1 MNPVRTITVLIRTSA
16 TNRLAYC
23 LVFNFIYALKHHPME
38 RPKKLLVL
46 TGGGDCPGLNAV
58 IRGIAKR
65 ARKEKDWEV
74 YGSIEAFN
82 GVLNEKQEI
91 VKLTRKMTAGIHVKG
106 GTILKTTNKGSPLK
120 YPVEKPDGSMTFIDR
135 TNELVKKLKALKF
148 DAVINIGGD
157 GSQKISKV
165 LYDKGI
171 PIIGVPKTIDNDLS
185 ATDMTFGFQTA
196 VQIATDSFDK
206 LVTTA
211 ESHHRVM
218 IMEVMGR
225 DAGWIALHTAIAGGA
240 EICLIPE
247 IPYDIQKVL
256 KRIELRYR
264 AGRGFAH
271 IVVAEGAKPKDGGA
285 VSSTGEKGSEHV
297 RLGGVAFQLSK
308 QLKDAGCKAEIRETV
323 LGHVQRGGTP
333 IAFDRVLATL
343 FGVKAFE
350 LVLEKKFG
358 RMVSFKDNN
367 ITSVSL
373 EAATKEYNFVN
384 KNSELVNAA
393 RGLGISFGD

>member
-1 MNPVRTITVLIRTSA
+1 MEKSKKVLI
-16 TNRLAYC
+16 
-23 LVFNFIYALKHHPME
+23 
-38 RPKKLLVL
+38 L

-65 ARKEKDWEV
+65 ARKEKEWDV

-82 GVLNEKQEI
+82 GVFNEPQEI
-91 VKLTRKMTAGIHVKG
+91 LKLTTKRTAGIHIKG
-106 GTILKTTNKGSPLK
+106 GTILKTTNKSNPIK
-120 YPVEKPDGSMTFIDR
+120 FPTPQADGTIKFVDR
-135 TNELVKKLKALKF
+135 SDELVKKLKALKF

-157 GSQKISKV
+157 GSQRISQV
-165 LYDKGI
+165 LFEKGI

-185 ATDMTFGFQTA
+185 ATDVTFGFQTA
-196 VQIATDSFDK
+196 VQIASDSFDK

-240 EICLIPE
+240 EVCLIPE
-247 IPYDIQKVL
+247 IPYDIEKIV
-256 KRIELRYR
+256 KRINLRYKK
-264 AGRGFAH
+264 GRGFVN
-271 IVVAEGAKPKDGGA
+271 IVVAEGAKPKEGTIT
-285 VSSTGEKGSEHV
+285 SSKADKGSEHV

-323 LGHVQRGGTP
+323 LGHVQRGGSP
-333 IAFDRVLATL
+333 VAYDRVLATL

-358 RMVSFKDNN
+358 RMVSFKNN
-367 ITSVSL
+367 SFESVTL
-373 EAATKEYNFVN
+373 EEATKEYHTVK
-384 KNSELVNAA
+384 KNSYLVKAA
-393 RGLGISFGD
+393 KGLSISFGD

>member
-1 MNPVRTITVLIRTSA
+1 M
-16 TNRLAYC
+16 
-23 LVFNFIYALKHHPME
+23 
-38 RPKKLLVL
+38 PKKILIL

-65 ARKEKDWEV
+65 ARKEKEWEV

-82 GVLNEKQEI
+82 GVLKDPQQI
-91 VKLTRKMTAGIHVKG
+91 IQLTGKRTAGIHVKG
-106 GTILKTTNKGSPLK
+106 GTILKTTNKDSPLK
-120 YPVEKPDGSMTFIDR
+120 FPLLQSDGSFKFIDR
-135 TNELVKKLKALKF
+135 SDELVKKLKELNF

-165 LYDKGI
+165 LQDKGVQ
-171 PIIGVPKTIDNDLS
+171 IIGVPKTIDNDLS

-211 ESHHRVM
+211 ESHHRVL

-247 IPYDIQKVL
+247 IPYDVNKLV
-256 KRIELRYR
+256 KRIALRYKN
-264 AGRGFAH
+264 GKGFAN
-271 IVVAEGAKPKDGGA
+271 IVIAEGAKAKEGSITSIA
-285 VSSTGEKGSEHV
+285 GEKGSEHV
-297 RLGGVAFQLSK
+297 RLGGVAYQLSK

-323 LGHVQRGGTP
+323 LGHVQRGGSP
-333 IAFDRVLATL
+333 VAYDRILATL

-350 LVLEKKFG
+350 LVLEKNFG
-358 RMVSFKDNN
+358 RMVAFRNN
-367 ITSVSL
+367 TITSVTL
-373 EAATKEYNFVN
+373 EEATKDYNVVS
-384 KNSELVNAA
+384 KDSYLVQASK
-393 RGLGISFGD
+393 GLGISFGD

>member
-1 MNPVRTITVLIRTSA
+1 MQKT
-16 TNRLAYC
+16 
-23 LVFNFIYALKHHPME
+23 
-38 RPKKLLVL
+38 KKVLVL

-65 ARKEKDWEV
+65 ARKEKNWEV

-82 GVLNEKQEI
+82 GVFSDPQEI
-91 VKLTRKMTAGIHVKG
+91 IPLTSKRTAGIHVKG
-106 GTILKTTNKGSPLK
+106 GTILKTTNKNNPIHF
-120 YPVEKPDGSMTFIDR
+120 PVPQPDGTVKFVDR
-135 TNELVKKLKALKF
+135 SDELVKRLRDLKF
-148 DAVINIGGD
+148 DAIINIGGD

-165 LYDKGI
+165 LHDKGL
-171 PIIGVPKTIDNDLS
+171 PMVGVPKTIDNDLS
-185 ATDMTFGFQTA
+185 ATDVTFGFQTA

-225 DAGWIALHTAIAGGA
+225 DAGWIALHTAIGGGA

-247 IPYDIQKVL
+247 IPYDVHKLV
-256 KRIELRYR
+256 KRLNLRYKK
-264 AGRGFAH
+264 GRGFAN
-271 IVVAEGAKPKDGGA
+271 IVIAEGAKAKEGTITA
-285 VSSTGEKGSEHV
+285 SAGEKGSEHV
-297 RLGGVAFQLSK
+297 RLGGVAYQLSK

-333 IAFDRVLATL
+333 VAFDRVLATL

-350 LVLEKKFG
+350 LVLQGQFG
-358 RMVSFKDNN
+358 QMVTYRNN
-367 ITSVSL
+367 TISSVSL
-373 EAATKEYNFVN
+373 EEATRSYNFVN
-384 KNSELVNAA
+384 KDSFLVQAA
-393 RGLGISFGD
+393 KGLGISFGD

>member
-1 MNPVRTITVLIRTSA
+1 MSKKILI
-16 TNRLAYC
+16 
-23 LVFNFIYALKHHPME
+23 
-38 RPKKLLVL
+38 L

-74 YGSIEAFN
+74 FGTIEAFN
-82 GVLNEKQEI
+82 GVLNDPQEI
-91 VKLTRKMTAGIHVKG
+91 IKLTSSKTAGIHVKG
-106 GTILKTTNKGSPLK
+106 GTILKTTNKSNPLK
-120 YPVEKPDGSMTFIDR
+120 FPVSQADGSVKFVDR
-135 TNELVKKLKALKF
+135 TDELVKKLKALKF
-148 DAVINIGGD
+148 DAIINIGGD
-157 GSQKISKV
+157 GSQKISQA
-165 LYDKGI
+165 LFEKGI
-171 PIIGVPKTIDNDLS
+171 PIIGVPKTIDNDLC
-185 ATDMTFGFQTA
+185 ATDVTFGFQTA

-247 IPYDIQKVL
+247 IPYNIDKLV
-256 KRIELRYR
+256 KRINLRYKK
-264 AGRGFAH
+264 GRGFVN
-271 IVVAEGAKPKDGGA
+271 IVVAEGAKPQAG
-285 VSSTGEKGSEHV
+285 SITSTAGDKGSEHV

-333 IAFDRVLATL
+333 VAFDRVLATL

-350 LVLEKKFG
+350 LALTKKFG
-358 RMVSFKDNN
+358 QMVSYKNN
-367 ITSVSL
+367 TITHVSL
-373 EAATKEYNFVN
+373 EEATKDYHFVS
-384 KNSELVNAA
+384 KDSYLVQAA
-393 RGLGISFGD
+393 RGLNISFGD